1 MKLLIVDEFE
11 EAFKSLKRSKAPC
24 HDGLNVNI
32 ITSVYELIK
41 KPLRKIF
48 NESITPGIFDSD
60 GNTNFQIWQK
70 KKLLTKYF
78 RTFVFL

>member
-32 ITSVYELIK
+32 MTSVYELIK
-41 KPLRKIF
+41 KTIAK
-48 NESITPGIFDSD
+48 D
-60 GNTNFQIWQK
+60 FQ
-70 KKLLTKYF
+70 
-78 RTFVFL
+78 

>member
-32 ITSVYELIK
+32 ITSVCELIK
-41 KPLRKIF
+41 KTIAK
-48 NESITPGIFDSD
+48 D
-60 GNTNFQIWQK
+60 FQWINNSWH
-70 KKLLTKYF
+70 F
-78 RTFVFL
+78 R